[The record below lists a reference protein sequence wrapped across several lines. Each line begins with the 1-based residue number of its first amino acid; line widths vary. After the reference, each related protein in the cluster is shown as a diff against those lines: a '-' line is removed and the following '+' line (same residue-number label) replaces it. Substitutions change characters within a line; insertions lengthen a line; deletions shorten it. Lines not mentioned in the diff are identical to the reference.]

1 MKYGILSAIALLF
14 ACIVYTQDMTPLI
27 EEAAKLEKNLKET
40 EALETY
46 QSVLKIQP
54 DNIIALCKAAE
65 LTGRIGSRFKD
76 DSKKTEYF
84 AAAKSYAEAALK
96 QKQHIADAY
105 YVMSYTAMKL
115 ATVTKG
121 KERATNLRDM
131 KYYADS
137 ALLFNPAH
145 AGALYITGKWNTEI
159 YNLNVAEKAAVKV
172 LFGGMPKASLE
183 TAILN
188 FEKARTSNPWMLVN
202 YLDLAN
208 TYVQNHST
216 GKAIEVLSKM
226 VKMPPRTGDDE
237 LLKMDGR
244 ALLASL
250 Q

>member
-1 MKYGILSAIALLF
+1 MKYGILSVIALLF
-14 ACIVYTQDMTPLI
+14 ACMVYTQDMEPVL

-40 EALETY
+40 EALDTY
-46 QSVLKIQP
+46 VSVLKIQP
-54 DNIIALCKAAE
+54 SNVKALCRAAE

-76 DSKKTEYF
+76 DNKKAEYF
-84 AAAKSYAEAALK
+84 NTAKSYAEAALK
-96 QKQHIADAY
+96 QKQHYADANY
-105 YVMSYTAMKL
+105 AMAYAAMKL
-115 ATVTKG
+115 VTVAKG
-121 KERATNLRDM
+121 KEKAAYLRDM
-131 KYYADS
+131 KFYADS
-137 ALLFNPAH
+137 ALLFDPAY

-188 FEKARTSNPWMLVN
+188 FEKARAANPWMLVN

-208 TYVQNHST
+208 AYVKDHST
-216 GKAIEVLSKM
+216 GKAIEVLTKM

-237 LLKMDGR
+237 SLKAEGR
-244 ALLASL
+244 TLLASL

>member
-1 MKYGILSAIALLF
+1 MKYGVLSVIALLF
-14 ACIVYTQDMTPLI
+14 ACIVYTQDMGPLI

-40 EALETY
+40 EALDTY

-54 DNIIALCKAAE
+54 DNVTALCKAAE
-65 LTGRIGSRFKD
+65 LTGRIGSRLKD
-76 DSKKTEYF
+76 NGQKTTWF
-84 AAAKSYAEAALK
+84 ITAKAYAETALK
-96 QKQHIADAY
+96 QKQNYADAY
-105 YVMSYTAMKL
+105 YVMAYTTMKL
-115 ATVTKG
+115 TTVTKG
-121 KERATNLRDM
+121 KERAANLRDM

-145 AGALYITGKWNTEI
+145 AGALYISGKWNSEI
-159 YNLNVAEKAAVKV
+159 YNLNAGEKAAVKV

-188 FEKARTSNPWMLVN
+188 FEKARTANPWMLVN

-208 TYVQNHST
+208 TYVQNRST
-216 GKAIEVLSKM
+216 GKAIEVLNKM

-237 LLKMDGR
+237 SLKAEGR
-244 ALLASL
+244 ALLSSL

>member
-1 MKYGILSAIALLF
+1 MKYGILSVIALLF
-14 ACIVYTQDMTPLI
+14 ACIVYTQDMAPLL

-40 EALETY
+40 EALEAY

-54 DNIIALCKAAE
+54 GNIIALCKAAE
-65 LTGRIGSRFKD
+65 LTGRIGGRLKD
-76 DSKKTEYF
+76 NDQKATWF
-84 AAAKSYAEAALK
+84 TTAKAYAETALK
-96 QKQHIADAY
+96 QKQNYADAF

-121 KERATNLRDM
+121 KDKAANLRDM

-137 ALLFNPAH
+137 ALLFNPAY
-145 AGALYITGKWNTEI
+145 AGALYISGKWNTEI

-183 TAILN
+183 AAIRH
-188 FEKARTSNPWMLVN
+188 FEKARTANPWMLVN

-216 GKAIEVLSKM
+216 GKAIEILSKM

-237 LLKMDGR
+237 LLKAEGR
-244 ALLASL
+244 TLLASL